1 MWKALL
7 KYRFYRKLGYS
18 HEGSWRASKLD
29 KYEIHFLLA
38 FLFFCFLLV
47 GTLDGA

>member
-1 MWKALL
+1 MWKAMS

-18 HEGSWRASKLD
+18 HKGSWRASKLD
-29 KYEIHFLLA
+29 KYETHSFLV
-38 FLFFCFLLV
+38 FLFFCLLLV